1 MTEFL
6 LLVGTY
12 TRREPHV
19 AGNAEGIYTYRFD
32 TADGTLHHVAT
43 AAGIKNPSFLTT
55 DPERRSVYAV
65 SEIADLDGG
74 RTGAVAAFA
83 LDQATGTL
91 QPLNTVRS
99 QGAGP
104 CYVTVDA
111 TGACVLV
118 ANYGSG
124 AVALL
129 PIEEGGALGEAAATF
144 QHRFQP
150 GAAGVNTAR
159 QEAPH
164 AHSITL
170 DPANRYALAADLGT
184 DELRVYA
191 LDPSIPTMTPQTTVA
206 LTPGAGPRHIAFH
219 PNGDWLYVINE
230 LDSTITR
237 CDYAADTGAVTA
249 RQRISTLPAD
259 FDGVNTCA
267 DIHVHPT
274 GQFVYGSNRGH
285 DSIAVFAVD
294 PASGELTAAGHAPTQ
309 GRTPRN
315 FTLSRDGQFLL
326 AANQDSGDVVVFRI
340 DAATGGLTPLHTAR
354 IPSPVCL
361 HLLD

>member
-1 MTEFL
+1 MAEFL

-19 AGNAEGIYTYRFD
+19 AGNAEGIYTYRFNTD
-32 TADGTLHHVAT
+32 DGTLHHVAT

-55 DPERRSVYAV
+55 APARNTVYAV

-104 CYVTVDA
+104 CYVAVDG

-124 AVALL
+124 TVALL
-129 PIEEGGALGEAAATF
+129 PITEGGALGEATATF

-150 GAAGVNTAR
+150 GAVGINTAR

-191 LDPSIPTMTPQTTVA
+191 VDPSVPTMAPQTTVA

-219 PNGDWLYVINE
+219 PNGVWLYVINE
-230 LDSTITR
+230 LDSTVTL
-237 CDYAADTGAVTA
+237 CDYAADTGAVTP
-249 RQRISTLPAD
+249 RQRISTLPTD
-259 FDGVNTCA
+259 FDGANTCA
-267 DIHVHPT
+267 DIHVHPS

-285 DSIAVFAVD
+285 DSIAVFTVD
-294 PASGELTAAGHAPTQ
+294 PATGALTAAGHASTQ

-326 AANQDSGDVVVFRI
+326 AANQDTGDVVVFRI
-340 DAATGGLTPLHTAR
+340 DAATGGLTPIHTAS